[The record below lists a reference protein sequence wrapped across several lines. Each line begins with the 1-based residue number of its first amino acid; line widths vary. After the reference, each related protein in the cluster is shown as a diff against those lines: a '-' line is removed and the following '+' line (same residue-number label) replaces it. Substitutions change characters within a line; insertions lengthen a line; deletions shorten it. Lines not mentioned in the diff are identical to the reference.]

1 MPRHHQQA
9 TNLSTS
15 QELQPRPGQE
25 EALSELLPRSP
36 ERDPEGPRQRPA
48 SPLQQRT
55 PLLLAPSRGQASWPQ
70 GKLNNTQAKEWAGKH
85 PLQRRRNSL
94 GPSAY
99 TEALLGFA
107 ALLRLVGTLIRHS
120 PTL

>member
-1 MPRHHQQA
+1 MPRCHQQV

-15 QELQPRPGQE
+15 QELQPRPGLE
-25 EALSELLPRSP
+25 EALSELLPRSQ
-36 ERDPEGPRQRPA
+36 ERDPEGPRQRTA
-48 SPLQQRT
+48 SPLPQRT
-55 PLLLAPSRGQASWPQ
+55 PLLPAPSRGQAAWPQ
-70 GKLNNTQAKEWAGKH
+70 GRLNNTQAKGWAGKH
-85 PLQRRRNSL
+85 PLRRRRNSL

-107 ALLRLVGTLIRHS
+107 ALLWLVGTFTRHS